1 MIYGHFFKV
10 VSDFFLFAPD
20 QLNVASILVPLIIEA
35 KLSCWDCWKCGG
47 DTEDPWESLVP
58 LALSPGHVHSNMVQ
72 CTLVHWYI
80 PATPSKP
87 WHYPLESVPLL
98 QPWSLR

>member
-1 MIYGHFFKV
+1 MIHGHFFKV

-58 LALSPGHVHSNMVQ
+58 LVNPSHYP
-72 CTLVHWYI
+72 LVICIGTWYI
-80 PATPSKP
+80 PATHSKP
-87 WHYPLESVPLL
+87 LALWKPLAGTHLNWAACE
-98 QPWSLR
+98 